1 MHDVNSTKN
10 QATMTA
16 LFRRINP
23 AQKFRIT
30 KHQIAKFLR
39 IPESLIVKI
48 ESWLYVVFVH
58 RLDKG
63 GQFISYRQME
73 QWKNAIACQ
82 LQKCS
87 TQQQLQHLWNA
98 IEHDHIKHNK
108 QYRNSVLPF
117 LKKIMAKCLS
127 TEADLLQNYL
137 DESEARTKELAPDTV
152 QPPTPPT
159 QPKIRDLD
167 C

>member
-1 MHDVNSTKN
+1 
-10 QATMTA
+10 MTA

-30 KHQIAKFLR
+30 KRQIAKLLR

-48 ESWLYVVFVH
+48 EFWLYVVFVH

-73 QWKNAIACQ
+73 QWKNAVACQ

-87 TQQQLQHLWNA
+87 TKQQLQHLWNA
-98 IEHDHIKHNK
+98 IEYDHTKHNQ
-108 QYRNSVLPF
+108 QYSDSVLPF
-117 LKKIMAKCLS
+117 LKKIWAKCQETISKLS
-127 TEADLLQNYL
+127 EIFPRADT
-137 DESEARTKELAPDTV
+137 SSAPKRGISTG
-152 QPPTPPT
+152 
-159 QPKIRDLD
+159 
-167 C
+167 

>member
-1 MHDVNSTKN
+1 MSGFMQDVNSTNSTRN

-30 KHQIAKFLR
+30 KRQIAKFLR
-39 IPESLIVKI
+39 IPESQIVKI

-73 QWKNAIACQ
+73 QWKNAVASQ

-87 TQQQLQHLWNA
+87 TNQQLQHLWNA
-98 IEHDHIKHNK
+98 IEHDHTKHNE
-108 QYRNSVLPF
+108 QYADFILPF
-117 LKKIMAKCLS
+117 LKKICTNVHLKVSKML
-127 TEADLLQNYL
+127 TLLINLQH
-137 DESEARTKELAPDTV
+137 
-152 QPPTPPT
+152 
-159 QPKIRDLD
+159 
-167 C
+167 

>member
-1 MHDVNSTKN
+1 
-10 QATMTA
+10 MTA

-48 ESWLYVVFVH
+48 ESWLYVIFVH

-98 IEHDHIKHNK
+98 IERDRTKHNS
-108 QYRNSVLPF
+108 QYADSVLPF
-117 LKKIMAKCLS
+117 LKKIWAKCL
-127 TEADLLQNYL
+127 
-137 DESEARTKELAPDTV
+137 
-152 QPPTPPT
+152 PTAA
-159 QPKIRDLD
+159 
-167 C
+167 